1 MTTLKSNKM
10 RDISWKLIG
19 ALLFTWILAY
29 FMFPQG
35 GEMIHMLPL
44 VSGYLII
51 NKLITGPEV

>member
-10 RDISWKLIG
+10 RGISWKLIG
-19 ALLFTWILAY
+19 ALLFTWILA
-29 FMFPQG
+29 FFTFPQG

-51 NKLITGPEV
+51 NKLITGP